1 MNTVAGL
8 SFYDLLQALIVGGA
22 ILASALYALGR
33 IAPNARKR
41 CASWLARSTQ
51 PRWLQ
56 YVGLKLAG
64 GSGGCGDGCG
74 TCGSCGPTSKVEV
87 EQPATGVR
95 KIPVEHL

>member
-1 MNTVAGL
+1 MGMSL
-8 SFYDLLQALIVGGA
+8 YDLLQGAIVGGA

-33 IAPNARKR
+33 IVPNARKR
-41 CASWLARSTQ
+41 CATWLAGSTQ

-56 YVGLKLAG
+56 YVGAKLAG

-74 TCGSCGPTSKVEV
+74 TCGSCGPTSRVEDN
-87 EQPATGVR
+87 QPAPGAR